1 MKSALCGDIVPAGEN
16 IYWTFS
22 GLEKL

>member
-1 MKSALCGDIVPAGEN
+1 MKSALYGDVVSAGEN
-16 IYWTFS
+16 IHWTFS